1 MSVEHAQTRQRRPV
15 PHLDGVVPQ
24 PASNDQFEFRRLFR
38 CEGGIQGAKQH
49 SPRDDLGVV
58 VLEAVDALR
67 VLRAAVDALQVV
79 LATPP
84 IVFYS
89 VYVPETTREANV

>member
-15 PHLDGVVPQ
+15 PHLDRVVPQ
-24 PASNDQFEFRRLFR
+24 PATGREEEFEFWRSFSSSD
-38 CEGGIQGAKQH
+38 CD

>member
-1 MSVEHAQTRQRRPV
+1 MTRLNLGAIFFQIWRLHR
-15 PHLDGVVPQ
+15 HL
-24 PASNDQFEFRRLFR
+24 
-38 CEGGIQGAKQH
+38 

-79 LATPP
+79 LAAPP
-84 IVFYS
+84 IVLYRF
-89 VYVPETTREANV
+89 YVPAMARRGDKL